1 MITNIATQVDDTPQ
15 LLAEMV
21 AAQRQKPGY
30 AMDAYF
36 YRSHITYQN
45 ELQRLLL
52 RSWIYVAHVSEVS
65 NTGDYVLFEMGE
77 DSIII
82 TRDQQ
87 GEIRGLQNI
96 CRHRGSRVC
105 EATSGRRK
113 TFVCPYHGWSYNL
126 DGSLRPPRDM
136 EVLEGFDRTEF
147 NLLPVAVEVVN
158 GLIFI
163 NADLNAASISNA
175 LESIAQPL
183 GAYQLENAKIAHQQT
198 YQVNANWKL
207 CLENYL
213 ECYHC
218 ATAHRN
224 YARSHT
230 LKELSCN
237 VADINQAMLARTEE
251 ETGVP
256 GIASEYERVYQD
268 AEFGCC
274 AGHTRYA
281 LYDGYLTGS
290 EDGRAVAPLM
300 GNIRGFDGGAGDF
313 QMGPVSF
320 MLNYPDHCVLYRFIP
335 RGIEQTDMSVVW
347 FVNGDAEEGVDYSID
362 KLTWL
367 WHTTTLEDEYII
379 MRNSKGVNSSFF
391 RPGPYHPEHE
401 YLCLK
406 FVEWYVHN
414 ISPQSGMED
423 KQL

>member
-1 MITNIATQVDDTPQ
+1 MK
-15 LLAEMV
+15 
-21 AAQRQKPGY
+21 KPGY

-36 YRSHITYQN
+36 YRSHIAYQN
-45 ELQRLLL
+45 ELQRLLH
-52 RSWIYVAHVSEVS
+52 RSWIYAAHISEVPQV
-65 NTGDYVLFEMGE
+65 GDYVLFELGE

-82 TRDQQ
+82 THDQQ
-87 GEIRGLQNI
+87 GEIRAHHNI

-105 EATSGRRK
+105 EAKSGRRK

-136 EVLEGFDRTEF
+136 EVLEDFDRKDF
-147 NLLPVAVEVVN
+147 NLLTVAVEVVH

-163 NADLNAASISNA
+163 NLDTEAASIADS

-198 YQVNANWKL
+198 YPVNANWKL

-237 VADINQAMLARTEE
+237 VADINAAMLARTEQV
-251 ETGVP
+251 TGVT
-256 GIASEYERVYQD
+256 GIGQEFEKVYHD
-268 AEFGCC
+268 AEFGTC

-281 LYDGYLTGS
+281 LYEDYVTGS
-290 EDGRAVAPLM
+290 EDGQAVAPLM
-300 GNIRGFDGGAGDF
+300 GNIQGFDGGAGDF

-335 RGIEQTDMSVVW
+335 RGLEQTDMSVVW
-347 FVNGDAEEGVDYSID
+347 FVNGDAQEGKDYSVD

-391 RPGPYHPEHE
+391 QPGPYHPEHE

-406 FVEWYVHN
+406 FVEWYLHN
-414 ISPQSGMED
+414 IID
-423 KQL
+423 